1 MDNNEF
7 DIIKMAK
14 EKIDEEFKS
23 MGHFNILISG
33 KSGVGKSTL
42 VNAVFGSKVA
52 DTGIGAPVTDH
63 INEIT
68 VPGKPLRIYDT
79 VGLELSAER
88 QKEIK
93 KEILDTIDNAKNTDK
108 DKLIHCIWYCI
119 NANSNR
125 IEQEEIDFM
134 NDLAKETG
142 VAVIIVLT
150 QSYGKNSKE
159 LKRYIDDQNLNVKHT
174 FCVLAEDYEIDD
186 DYIKKA
192 FGCDKLV
199 EFTAEIIPEE
209 AQKAFIAAQTASL
222 KAKHTKAMAI
232 VGAAITAAFAEG
244 FIPIPFSDAAALVP
258 TQITMIASITAVYGV
273 NIKKSVMTSIV
284 TSLLGTASLT
294 IAGKTIVS
302 SLLKLIPGVGSA
314 AGGMIS
320 GGTASALTGALGRTY
335 MVIMEKML
343 KGEITEKE
351 LENKETYKQFTNLFK
366 ENLKKSDDSDDKSLV
381 KI

>member
-1 MDNNEF
+1 MNSQDF
-7 DIIKMAK
+7 DIIQMAK
-14 EKIDEEFKS
+14 EKIDEELKK

-33 KSGVGKSTL
+33 KTGVGKSTL

-52 DTGIGAPVTDH
+52 ETGVGNPITQH
-63 INEIT
+63 ISEIT

-88 QKEIK
+88 QEIIK
-93 KEILDTIDNAKNTDK
+93 KEILDTIEDAKQNDK

-134 NDLAKETG
+134 NSLAKETG
-142 VAVIIVLT
+142 VSVIIVLT
-150 QSYGKNSKE
+150 QSYGKNSKDF
-159 LKRYIDDQNLNVKHT
+159 KSYIDNLNLNVKHT
-174 FCVLAEDYEIDD
+174 FCILAEDYEIDD
-186 DYIKKA
+186 DYTKKA
-192 FGCDKLV
+192 YGCDKLV

-222 KAKHTKAMAI
+222 KAKHSRAMGVIA
-232 VGAAITAAFAEG
+232 GAVTAAFGEG
-244 FIPIPFSDAAALVP
+244 FLPIPCSDAAALVP
-258 TQITMIASITAVYGV
+258 TQMAMIAGVTAVYGV
-273 NIKKSVMTSIV
+273 NVKKSVMTSIV
-284 TSLLGTASLT
+284 TSLLGTTTLT

-302 SLLKLIPGVGSA
+302 NLLKFIPGVGTVV
-314 AGGMIS
+314 GGMIS
-320 GGTASALTGALGRTY
+320 GGTAGALTGALGRTY

-351 LENKETYKQFTNLFK
+351 LENKETYRQFTDMFK
-366 ENLKKSDDSDDKSLV
+366 ENLKHSDNKSLL
-381 KI
+381 KM